1 MHTAKVGADVFGMDF
16 ADFAAQTEANFERL
30 FSKVTQQQA
39 AA

>member
-1 MHTAKVGADVFGMDF
+1 MNFT
-16 ADFAAQTEANFERL
+16 DFAAQTEANFERL